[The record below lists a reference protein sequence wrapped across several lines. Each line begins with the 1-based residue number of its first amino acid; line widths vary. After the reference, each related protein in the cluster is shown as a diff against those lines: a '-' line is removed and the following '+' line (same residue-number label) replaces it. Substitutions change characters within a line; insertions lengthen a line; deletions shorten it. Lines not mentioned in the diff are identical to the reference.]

1 MTFCHSRFLGLTC
14 VVLTRSDCQMSVF
27 SFCNFFGGLND
38 ALGVGRR
45 VLFLKKY
52 SVNEN
57 FQDDLHSQHNY
68 RPNFSNP
75 PTSTIVRLYPALP

>member
-1 MTFCHSRFLGLTC
+1 
-14 VVLTRSDCQMSVF
+14 MSAKCLF
-27 SFCNFFGGLND
+27 SLFAIFFGGLND

-68 RPNFSNP
+68 RP
-75 PTSTIVRLYPALP
+75 VRRTPQFLQFTDLDDCPSVCSFTLRINQDIEAGG